1 MYTTSAAYRT
11 AIMGN
16 VLKYEWSGS
25 LTTVNGDVYTF
36 SPVNIDTMGSVTET
50 ASDSDRLTVG
60 SVYASELNINFFSL
74 VDSNLD
80 TILAKD
86 FDRYELYGAEIDLE
100 CTTCGET
107 IPVGKYVI
115 AETLRNV
122 NMIEVKAYDFM
133 TKFDKRYDSAADTSD
148 LQPYAW
154 LVSWCTACGV
164 TLGST
169 EWDIAAMANNG
180 LRSYKLAQVV
190 DDLTTYRDALH
201 YLSEILC
208 AVCFIDRNGELV
220 LKNYRRAVDLTIP
233 TTWRWDCQIAD
244 YRTMYDGIFTTYVI
258 TQESEYT
265 GTLSPVGLVYDF
277 GVNPFL
283 QITDGTARNIVKS
296 NILNDLAT
304 ITCTPF
310 TATCPLDPSLDLMD
324 VVELSGGVA
333 EPGEYAVLTEITFY
347 MDGTMDL
354 SCSGANPKLQEV
366 VSRVSKVADVAE
378 SQTYVNNSGV
388 SIGSTDS
395 YIIGNN
401 LGNSVTITC
410 TTDNQI
416 VELLYTADFTLDE
429 DSLVTCTLAMDGNTI
444 QTYQELYFVGQHTM
458 TVDHYYEI
466 STSGDHT
473 FTATVSAVYSPTP
486 GGVSDYDNLTNKPE
500 INSNPL
506 VGGDQTGA
514 SLGLI
519 DEPALDGT
527 AGQVLTTDGA
537 GGRSW
542 ADAVDSTARSQIQQ
556 IVPVETTS
564 TASRSYAV
572 GDYFVNENGVLTQAT
587 AAIALGG
594 TIDSTNSTAVG
605 QTLADVIEDRV
616 YKPGDMV
623 DLTGI
628 ICSGYLSGG
637 RQDISFFLQF
647 DRPCIATACTYDTT
661 TTRAGIRHADG
672 GYILANN
679 TAISTLNLD
688 SSSFQLRSTG
698 VEITHRLHTAS
709 TFTNNSLINVRYYA
723 GTLVFS

>member
-25 LTTVNGDVYTF
+25 LTTANGDVYTF

-115 AETLRNV
+115 SETMRNV

-233 TTWRWDCQIAD
+233 TSWRWDCQIAD

-265 GTLSPVGLVYDF
+265 GTAQPVGLVYDF

-283 QITDGTARNIVKS
+283 QITDGAARNIVKS

-310 TATCPLDPSLDLMD
+310 TSTCPLDPSLDLMD
-324 VVELSGGVA
+324 VVELTGGVA
-333 EPGEYAVLTEITFY
+333 HPGEYAVLTEITFY

-366 VSRVSKVADVAE
+366 VSRVSKVADVSE

-444 QTYQELYFVGQHTM
+444 QTYQELYFTGQHTM

-486 GGVSDYDNLTNKPE
+486 GGVSDYDNLTNKPS

-506 VGGDQTGA
+506 VGGNQTGA

-519 DEPALDGT
+519 DEPVSDGT
-527 AGQVLTTDGA
+527 AGQVLTTDGL

-564 TASRSYAV
+564 TASRSYDV
-572 GDYFVNENGVLTQAT
+572 GDYFVNENGILVRVTAT
-587 AAIALGG
+587 IALGG

-605 QTLADVIEDRV
+605 QTLADEISNLV
-616 YKPGDMV
+616 YKPGDTV
-623 DLTGI
+623 NLRGI
-628 ICSGYLSGG
+628 MCSGFLSSG
-637 RQDISFFLQF
+637 RKDIALFIPF
-647 DRPCIATACTYDTT
+647 DRPCIATSCAYNTT
-661 TTRAGIRHADG
+661 TTKASIRHADG

-688 SSSFQLRSTG
+688 SSVFYVRSMG
-698 VEITHRLHTAS
+698 VEIVHTLHTAS
-709 TFTNNSLINVRYYA
+709 TFTNNSLIDVRFYE